1 MRMAHIKFSYQN
13 VAYKQKEKQTDNGFY
28 YPFVWPKIRESYFLL
43 SVGYVKLHRFYLKK
57 NRNIPQIR
65 VKHLFLYSGSFS
77 SFCVSFYL
85 LLICKRA
92 VLLFRVDQGW

>member
-57 NRNIPQIR
+57 NRNKSEALIFIFGFIFFLLCFFLF
-65 VKHLFLYSGSFS
+65 VAHL
-77 SFCVSFYL
+77 
-85 LLICKRA
+85 
-92 VLLFRVDQGW
+92 